1 MANNKKQ
8 RLEQIVRRDLANGD
22 AIDHYVLYLRGQGE
36 LEPKEQD
43 MMAKYELVMNLA
55 RSGNRISDIV
65 AVLTKGVSGIMPVQR
80 RQAFQIVE
88 DAQYIFGEV
97 FDTNNKFRTWASIE
111 FYDMIAKKALD
122 LGDLASA
129 IKAREK
135 ADELSGIF
143 ELNNQGLNPD
153 DFTNPDA
160 WVTEVTSDVKALQ
173 EAEGMEEET
182 ENAEFEFFNMEDY
195 E

>member
-1 MANNKKQ
+1 MANVKKQ
-8 RLEQIVRRDLANGD
+8 RLERIVRKDLENGD
-22 AIDHYVLYLRGQGE
+22 NIDHFILYLRGQGE
-36 LEPKEQD
+36 LNGVESD

-55 RSGNRISDIV
+55 RSGNRASDIV
-65 AVLTKGVSGIMPVQR
+65 AILTKGVSGIKPVQR

-97 FDTNNKFRTWASIE
+97 FDTNNRFRTWASIE

-153 DFTNPDA
+153 DFTNPNHFTIEITTDI
-160 WVTEVTSDVKALQ
+160 KALQ
-173 EAEGMEEET
+173 MAEGMGEET
-182 ENAEFEFFNMEDY
+182 EEGEFETFNLEDY